1 MFDAFFWL
9 VMPVA
14 GLEALRIAR
23 SERKRERRSL
33 SGALL
38 FGGFEFLAL
47 GLLAATA
54 SPLLFMT
61 VAVLRMGVIYARE
74 HQLWL
79 RGAIKT
85 LLVGLAAVLVQVV
98 GRIQS
103 FAALA
108 EAGAGLGETWRLLI
122 LGLIT

>member
-1 MFDAFFWL
+1 MSDWMFDAFFWL
-9 VMPVA
+9 VLPVA

-61 VAVLRMGVIYARE
+61 VAVLEATSM
-74 HQLWL
+74 
-79 RGAIKT
+79 T
-85 LLVGLAAVLVQVV
+85 L
-98 GRIQS
+98 
-103 FAALA
+103 
-108 EAGAGLGETWRLLI
+108 AGLGAARR
-122 LGLIT
+122 GMGGA